1 MPTKKKPTGSSK
13 SAKKASPAKAD
24 VRPTKKIPATQATKA
39 TPRKQRARAKP
50 TAGKAS
56 ARATADLGRVWSD
69 VGRLLLAKQLR
80 VSCVRPDDLLVCDF
94 IFENLHLNFSEPGA
108 PKLVRTNPGA
118 ATLIVEFPPQSF
130 GEEAYLD
137 SSGESEPSDVSGKKA
152 FPEKSTAIAPKNTT
166 GDPAESL
173 RPMPSVKIRMS
184 GRSRIAFRMKDEE
197 TALPFTIEAI
207 LDACRRWPMRLSVN
221 AIPDTPI
228 FRLPPFGV
236 RDKYL
241 ASVVTSPSWTQAR
254 AELTAAVG
262 GEHERSLAGAARRI
276 SQKAI
281 SAIRSGRKAGL
292 ANTLRNALNEEL
304 DVLAARSTPLRD
316 PGRREV
322 AAAALTLMATEGLAG
337 YQLSESVFDLG
348 KALPF
353 LPYIF
358 GPHEPPKNVTALE
371 LPYRL
376 ILSPVPSAYW
386 HHPTAPVVHNGRTEL
401 WQTRLAGNHQD
412 IGPDGPTRV
421 RALWS
426 PDYGPQEKDHIEW
439 IVDKVNNNL
448 PFRMSLDPL
457 DREMLVRLMCGFDE
471 TNTRDDPF
479 NPTTSEARR
488 LSLSALGALLDAE
501 GGWERPVPE
510 GLSLEQWRHLA
521 TLGRDH
527 YVRVVYR
534 GFLKDFGHSASLVKV
549 TERKFEYLKNKQG
562 KDTTDRVA
570 VLRQRFFIIVREP
583 VKYYE
588 GAGHEHEGRNFPF
601 KSVEI
606 LTRVTPS
613 LRAPDKPDCRL
624 GPVASPHTSDA
635 IYATIPFRACFW
647 PKLDQNNDFMFQIAA
662 TDLSGNRVTFARPL
676 LFIGVE
682 ANENKDIKKRDEV
695 LAVIRKRYNS
705 EAPAARSRRLASIKG
720 ASVCYAP
727 YDASAEGD
735 TRLPTE
741 QIAFRAARVTG
752 VFKEEPQF
760 YPEVEDAKVGIAAI
774 RRLLQQPNSSVL
786 VRFAETY
793 KANGFFG
800 ENQGELF
807 LTLDESE
814 NFGLE
819 FGDQVKSDAIGGL
832 ATPSMAILGLSR
844 IMGPVSAQ
852 RPTGGQSVED
862 KLENIKRN
870 EFNPLDFFKDARM
883 LGGIKLTDIL
893 DNVLSVPGLADKS
906 VPKLVSTERDNKM
919 EASFTW
925 ETDKVKGDPLG
936 LFVPHYEGRTKL
948 TMRGIVSAPL
958 DGSGAPTFNATATL
972 VKFRINLFGFITIWF
987 DELRFTAQTGA
998 KPDVAVELHPGDR
1011 MVEFGGPLEFVNDLR
1026 SIIPSNG
1033 FSDPPGL
1040 TVTPSGISASYSINI
1055 PSLAVGIFALEHL
1068 SLGAGFLLPFDSKP
1082 VEVRFNFAERQRPFS
1097 LTVSLLGGG
1106 GFFAIGIGTEGV
1118 REIEAALEFGAALS
1132 ISLGVASGSVEI
1144 KAGIYFHWKTQTVE
1158 LVGYVRL
1165 HGELSVLGLISASLT
1180 FNLQLG
1186 YTKENGRQVVWGE
1199 ASIEVEIEILF
1210 LSFSVSVSCRR
1221 EFGGSDSDP
1230 KFFELIPDQ
1239 ATWNTYCDAFATE
1252 AA

>member
-1 MPTKKKPTGSSK
+1 MPTKKRRTRSSK
-13 SAKKASPAKAD
+13 KVKTSPPAKSDQRSAKKPIAQSRKSAPPRRQTGA
-24 VRPTKKIPATQATKA
+24 QAA
-39 TPRKQRARAKP
+39 AVSAAQRVDAVS
-50 TAGKAS
+50 T
-56 ARATADLGRVWSD
+56 LGRIWAD
-69 VGRLLLAKQLR
+69 IGNLRKPAEFR
-80 VSCVRPDDLLVCDF
+80 VSCVRADDLLVCDF
-94 IFENLHLNFSEPGA
+94 IFENLKIDLSETGT

-118 ATLIVEFPPQSF
+118 ATLIAEFPPQSF

-137 SSGESEPSDVSGKKA
+137 SSGESVPKDGGTKPFK
-152 FPEKSTAIAPKNTT
+152 EKTGAINPQNTT

-173 RPMPSVKIRMS
+173 RPMPSARIRMS
-184 GRSRIAFRMKDEE
+184 GRSRIAFRMKDDE
-197 TALPFTIEAI
+197 TELPFTIEAI

-221 AIPDTPI
+221 AIPDAPP
-228 FRLPPFGV
+228 FRAQLPEFGV

-241 ASVVTSPSWTQAR
+241 ASVVTSPSWAQAR
-254 AELTAAVG
+254 TELTEAVG
-262 GEHERSLAGAARRI
+262 GEHEKSLAGAARRI

-281 SAIRSGRKAGL
+281 SAIRSGRKTEM

-304 DVLAARSTPLRD
+304 DVLAASSTPLRD

-322 AAAALTLMATEGLAG
+322 AAAALTLMATEALAG

-353 LPYIF
+353 LPFIF
-358 GPHEPPKNVTALE
+358 GPHEPARNVTALE

-376 ILSPVPSAYW
+376 ILSPVPLAYW
-386 HHPTAPVVHNGRTEL
+386 HHPTKPIVHNGRTEL
-401 WQTRLAGNHQD
+401 WHTRLTSTRED

-426 PDYGPQEKDHIEW
+426 PDYGPQEPEHIGD
-439 IVDKVNNNL
+439 IIRKVNQNL

-471 TNTRDDPF
+471 TNTRNRPF
-479 NPTTSEARR
+479 NPTTSAARR
-488 LSLSALGALLDAE
+488 LALSSLGALLDAE
-501 GGWERPVPE
+501 GGWERPTPAGV
-510 GLSLEQWRHLA
+510 GLEQWRHLA

-534 GFLKDFGHSASLVKV
+534 GFLKEFGHAASLVKV
-549 TERKFEYLKNKQG
+549 TERKFEYVRNSQG
-562 KDTTDRVA
+562 QETKDRVA
-570 VLRQRFFIIVREP
+570 VLRQRFYIIVREQ
-583 VKYYE
+583 VKHYQ
-588 GAGHEHEGRNFPF
+588 GAGHKHEGRNFPF

-613 LRAPDKPDCRL
+613 LRSPDKSDCQL
-624 GPVASPHTSDA
+624 GPVSDPDP
-635 IYATIPFRACFW
+635 IYATVPFRACFW
-647 PKLDQNNDFMFQIAA
+647 PKLDANNDFMFQIAA

-682 ANENKDIKKRDEV
+682 ANENADLEKRDEI
-695 LAVIRKRYNS
+695 LAEIRDRYN
-705 EAPAARSRRLASIKG
+705 APGVRARRTASIRG

-727 YDASAEGD
+727 YDKNADGD
-735 TRLPTE
+735 TRLPTD
-741 QIAFRAARVTG
+741 QIVFCAAPVTD
-752 VFKEEPQF
+752 VFLEEPQF

-774 RRLLQQPNSSVL
+774 RRLLQQPKSSVL

-793 KANGFFG
+793 KANGFG
-800 ENQGELF
+800 GPNQGELF
-807 LTLDESE
+807 LTLDKSE

-819 FGDQVKSDAIGGL
+819 FGAQVKSDAIGGL

-852 RPTGGQSVED
+852 RPTGGQSVES
-862 KLENIKRN
+862 KLDNIKN
-870 EFNPLDFFKDARM
+870 NQFKPLDFFKDAKI

-893 DNVLSVPGLADKS
+893 TYVPGLGLGDKS
-906 VPKLVSTERDNKM
+906 VPKLVSTERDNKV
-919 EASFTW
+919 EASFDW
-925 ETDKVKGDPLG
+925 ETDKVQSDPAG
-936 LFVPHYEGRTKL
+936 LFVPHYEGTTKL
-948 TMRGIVSAPL
+948 TMHGVVSAPL
-958 DGSGAPTFNATATL
+958 DGSAEPTFNATATL

-987 DELRFTAQTGA
+987 DQLRFTAQTGA
-998 KPDVAVELHPGDR
+998 KPDVAVDLHPGER
-1011 MVEFGGPLEFVNDLR
+1011 MVEFGGPLEFVNELR
-1026 SIIPSNG
+1026 KIIPSNG

-1068 SLGAGFLLPFDSKP
+1068 SLGAGFLLPFDARP
-1082 VEVRFNFAERQRPFS
+1082 AEVRFNFAERQRPFS

-1106 GFFAIGIGTEGV
+1106 GFFAIGIGTDGV

-1132 ISLGVASGSVEI
+1132 INLGVASGSVEI

-1186 YTKENGRQVVWGE
+1186 YTKENGRAVVWGE
-1199 ASIEVEIEILF
+1199 ASVEVEIDVLF

-1221 EFGGSDSDP
+1221 EFGGSDGDP
-1230 KFFELIPDQ
+1230 KFLQLIPDQ
-1239 ATWNTYCDAFATE
+1239 ATWNAYCEAFATE
-1252 AA
+1252 AD